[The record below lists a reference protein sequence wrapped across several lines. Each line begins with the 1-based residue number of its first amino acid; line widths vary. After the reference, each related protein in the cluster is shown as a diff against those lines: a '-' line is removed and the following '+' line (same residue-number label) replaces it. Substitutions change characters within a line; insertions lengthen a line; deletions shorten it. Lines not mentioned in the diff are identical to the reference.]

1 MVSETDRGAG
11 SFRWRELR
19 LFARSLVRLVVWS
32 GLFIGGLTA
41 FFAAAP
47 YAGAALRHASRGES
61 LEMFAALVVM
71 AFALLTI
78 MSVARWKGPDR
89 SSWIAV
95 GVFIVALGAAT
106 IYWLP
111 GWSGMITAT
120 AYALLIL
127 VPAIAGR
134 RAQEQLAAG
143 RVRQAAG
150 AMRLASWFHP
160 SRLLRFYARFF
171 AAQALGPIDAKVAA
185 YAALE
190 RTATPEQ
197 AVMLGQWTAI
207 ARDDWTSVLDQVHA
221 ASRSPVL
228 EIRALGELG
237 RIDETIAICAAL
249 PRRFDRTALVHC
261 RLYALAFG
269 GRREVVAALL
279 RGRLKHVADR
289 SKAYWSFVAA
299 QAAGAGDDAGLRRA
313 LADCARAGDDESFRR
328 AAERHLAAPAR
339 SAAVALSPGSL
350 ATIAR
355 IEAALR

>member
-1 MVSETDRGAG
+1 MVSGTNPDAASRG
-11 SFRWRELR
+11 WRELR
-19 LFARSLVRLVVWS
+19 LLVRGVVRLVVWS
-32 GLFIGGLTA
+32 GLFIGGLTV

-47 YAGAALRHASRGES
+47 SAGAALRHASRTEALS
-61 LEMFAALVVM
+61 MFVALVVM
-71 AFALLTI
+71 AFALVSLVAMLTRK
-78 MSVARWKGPDR
+78 APGRNHG
-89 SSWIAV
+89 IAV
-95 GVFIVALGAAT
+95 HV
-106 IYWLP
+106 
-111 GWSGMITAT
+111 
-120 AYALLIL
+120 L
-127 VPAIAGR
+127 VI
-134 RAQEQLAAG
+134 
-143 RVRQAAG
+143 AAG
-150 AMRLASWFHP
+150 AAAIYWRPVWSGIVAVAAYILLIVVPTLLIRRAFRQFAAGHPQRAARTMRRASLLHP
-160 SRLLRFYARFF
+160 SPSWRFHADLF
-171 AAQALGPIDAKVAA
+171 AAQALGAIDAEVAA
-185 YAALE
+185 YEALA

-197 AVMLGQWTAI
+197 ATTLGQWTAI
-207 ARDDWTSVLDQVHA
+207 ARDDWTSVLDQVRGA
-221 ASRSPVL
+221 NRSPVL

-269 GRREVVAALL
+269 GRREAVAALL